1 MMKTIP
7 RLFCGCD
14 VVVVVVGDVG
24 VYDMIDAGQT
34 DIDTEWILAART
46 RPDRRSIKHHHL

>member
-1 MMKTIP
+1 MKTIP